1 MAATIDPHRLDEV
14 EKRLLAAE
22 TPRKIERDLSAFYG
36 ITRRQVRNY
45 LAIVRKRIAS
55 TAATRD
61 PAVDGEIAR
70 EMLLNAYKVAEIGG
84 EHGPN
89 PGAMVQAARTYAEV
103 TGALKPARVDLTSGG
118 KPLQSL
124 TEDELR
130 QRVAERLAAL
140 EALRASGASG

>member
-1 MAATIDPHRLDEV
+1 MAQTIDPARLDEV
-14 EKRLLAAE
+14 EKRLLSAE
-22 TPRKIERDLSAFYG
+22 TPRKIERDLSAAYG

-45 LAIVRKRIAS
+45 IAIVRKRIAS
-55 TAATRD
+55 TAASRD

-118 KPLQSL
+118 KPLQAL

-140 EALRASGASG
+140 EALRASGA